1 MATPRQWFRDAL
13 ADFRANR
20 TGNQRRAQ
28 IRADVANLID
38 AAQDWLARH
47 DAQENGAQAA
57 FAEDR
62 AAAFRAFVDALP
74 PVDADQKP

>member
-1 MATPRQWFRDAL
+1 MPTPRQWFRDAL
-13 ADFRANR
+13 ADFRATR

-28 IRADVANLID
+28 IRDDVAALVN
-38 AAQDWLARH
+38 AAQDWLARR

-62 AAAFRAFVDALP
+62 AAAFRTFVDALP
-74 PVDADQKP
+74 PVEPDQTP

>member
-1 MATPRQWFRDAL
+1 MPSPRQWFRDAL

-28 IRADVANLID
+28 IRADVANLVD

-47 DAQENGAQAA
+47 DAQENGAQAK

-62 AAAFRAFVDALP
+62 AAAFRTFVDALP
-74 PVDADQKP
+74 PVEPDQTP

>member
-1 MATPRQWFRDAL
+1 MPTPRQWFRDAL

-28 IRADVANLID
+28 IRADVANLVD

-57 FAEDR
+57 FAADR
-62 AAAFRAFVDALP
+62 AAQFKTFVDALP
-74 PVDADQKP
+74 PVDPDQTP

>member
-1 MATPRQWFRDAL
+1 MPTPRQWFRDAL
-13 ADFRANR
+13 TDFRTNR

-28 IRADVANLID
+28 VRADVAELVT
-38 AAQDWLARH
+38 AAQDFLARH

-62 AAAFRAFVDALP
+62 RAQFNAFVDALP
-74 PVDADQKP
+74 PVEPDQNP